1 MIDGASGFAPGY
13 SQHLASDSGREVS
26 TAAFVCYLD
35 YNGAKTV
42 LALNHFNTRDTI
54 LSPQSSQTLKQSL
67 PGETFG
73 TVLNI
78 LAEKYLLTITA
89 FLMGTVGSINTKL
102 SVFHHLTRLN
112 PSWSPGDAEKV
123 CSV

>member
-1 MIDGASGFAPGY
+1 MKESLRHPVSALQFLHIGMIDGASGFAPGY

-67 PGETFG
+67 PGETFWHC
-73 TVLNI
+73 I
-78 LAEKYLLTITA
+78 KY
-89 FLMGTVGSINTKL
+89 
-102 SVFHHLTRLN
+102 
-112 PSWSPGDAEKV
+112 P
-123 CSV
+123 C